1 VDSNEE
7 LELSSLKGNQHHKC
21 FWSVFRQR
29 VLPIFPFSC
38 VGPSPEFQEEQNASQ
53 VKTVA

>member
-1 VDSNEE
+1 

>member
-1 VDSNEE
+1 
-7 LELSSLKGNQHHKC
+7 
-21 FWSVFRQR
+21 

-53 VKTVA
+53 VKTVAWSLLVSNKKTHSYQEVSPPL